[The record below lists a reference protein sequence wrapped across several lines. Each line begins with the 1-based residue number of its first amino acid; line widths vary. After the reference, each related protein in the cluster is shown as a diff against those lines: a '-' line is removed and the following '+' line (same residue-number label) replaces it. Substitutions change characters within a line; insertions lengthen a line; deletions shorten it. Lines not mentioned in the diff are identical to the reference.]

1 MLDTTVKYVYE
12 VYRQK
17 SVSLAARSLFISQ
30 PALSAAIKKAEKE
43 LGAPIFDRKTLPFSL
58 TREGKV
64 YIAAIEKMLNI
75 QKQTDEQIRQIRQLR
90 GGVLKVAT
98 STHVSF
104 YVIPRVLEIFHKKYP
119 QMEINITLTGSEDLY
134 DLLDKGAAD
143 MVFIR
148 TEAVPPEYTAVE
160 LFKEKLV
167 VAMPRDYPGSERLL
181 EHAVNHAELVSGTYQ
196 TEITDMSVFHGI
208 EFLYSPPNTNLY
220 KKNRLLFGRSDIT
233 PFITAN
239 AGRQQ
244 LNYNLMKAG
253 FGALLTTDA
262 NVATMPENDK
272 CMYFVLGGQAAEQ
285 SFSIVYPRQEHG
297 SAAEIRDEF
306 VSTAKELFRCE
317 NPLRKLTGE

>member
-1 MLDTTVKYVYE
+1 MLDTTAKYVYE

-90 GGVLKVAT
+90 GGVLKIAT

-119 QMEINITLTGSEDLY
+119 QMEINITLTGSEELY
-134 DLLDKGAAD
+134 DLLDKSAAD

-167 VAMPRDYPGSERLL
+167 VAMPKDYPCSGHLADF
-181 EHAVNHAELVSGTYQ
+181 AVSHAELVSGAYTRQ
-196 TEITDMSVFHGI
+196 ITDMSVFHGV

-244 LNYNLMKAG
+244 LNYNLMEAG

-285 SFSIVYPRQEHG
+285 SFSIVYPRQEPD
-297 SAAEIRDEF
+297 SPSQIRDEF
-306 VSTAKELFRCE
+306 VSTAKDLFRCE
-317 NPLRKLTGE
+317 NPLRKLTGK